1 MAEFDSAA
9 YLANKSKTPV
19 KDSGV
24 FDSTAYLANK
34 PTTATSPAALS
45 ASSTNTPPKAPG
57 YMARVQEDVS
67 RGMEGIAETGRFM
80 QRDTGRKYTDAF
92 GNEASIGGGMGQK
105 VTAGAIRLA
114 SDVVNIAAA
123 PVVEGIISLFQ
134 AASPLLK
141 YTDNA
146 MRATNPLYNIATS
159 NIIREGASNLA
170 LAAIDTE
177 AGRQGIA
184 ALNSGVDTYRE
195 WAKANPDDAKLIGA
209 VINIAPLSRAS
220 NAATPTIGRGLF
232 TKITSNLDSAAAKQ
246 AAGNRILF
254 LEDLTTPQLT
264 KEVRDEIAANAVPT
278 GGLLQGQRAIPQAEQ
293 QGYIDLLYKLPEVN
307 SGNTHIGNRIA
318 VETVN
323 NRQAITIAN
332 KLEQPISVGV
342 PAPAITIQE
351 IVTAVNRAVVRESKV
366 NYYGG
371 KNTDNVKVAAA
382 EMRRLIGENMAL
394 GTMSDSG
401 ALFQA
406 RKEFDQWALK
416 QNPDAFA
423 TGNASKQTAAA
434 KAVRDSIHELII
446 SKNPHIDI
454 ASSLDMQS
462 KLYGVLSV
470 LHSKGG
476 SVATTSIGRAWQKI
490 SVLPGFRNKL
500 SSVLGVATG
509 SGMLGATYYFA
520 PAISVGL
527 AGAITLTLA
536 GKALSSIQAK
546 KYLSFML
553 KELDKPIQSSKVA
566 RDIVALQLSKKTI
579 EELINTMDTQ
589 DQENPNAVQSQ
600 VPSGQPVFI
609 SPLAPVSTP
618 PLPGPVAQASP
629 QDMPFNVMQGTG
641 IAQALRPQEAHRLAM
656 PGIGGR

>member
-1 MAEFDSAA
+1 MPT
-9 YLANKSKTPV
+9 YKIT
-19 KDSGV
+19 
-24 FDSTAYLANK
+24 DSTTGKKYNFTGDSP
-34 PTTATSPAALS
+34 PTEDEINSALGIS
-45 ASSTNTPPKAPG
+45 REEAVSSTNTPPKAPG

-80 QRDTGRKYTDAF
+80 QRSVGRAYTDAF
-92 GNEASIGGGMGQK
+92 GDDKLKAASVAI
-105 VTAGAIRLA
+105 TLPSDTAAGAIRLA
-114 SDVVNIAAA
+114 SDVVNIATA
-123 PVVEGIISLFQ
+123 PVVEGIISLFHG
-134 AASPLLK
+134 ASPFLK
-141 YTDNA
+141 YADTA
-146 MRATNPLYNIATS
+146 MRATNPLYKFQT
-159 NIIREGASNLA
+159 IIKEGASNLA

-382 EMRRLIGENMAL
+382 EMRRLIGKNMAL

-406 RKEFDQWALK
+406 RKEFDQWALD

-462 KLYGVLSV
+462 KLFGVLSV
-470 LHSKGG
+470 LYSKGG
-476 SVATTSIGRAWQKI
+476 SVATTNIGRAWQKI

-520 PAISVGL
+520 PAISIGL
-527 AGAITLTLA
+527 AGAITLAIA
-536 GKALSSIQAK
+536 GKTLGSAQAK
-546 KYLSFML
+546 TVLSFML
-553 KELDKPIQSSKVA
+553 KEVDKTIQSSKVA

-641 IAQALRPQEAHRLAM
+641 IAQALRPQEAYRQAM
-656 PGIGGR
+656 TGIGGR